1 MQTLENISIPVLSF
15 RSSGV
20 LHYNVSANH
29 RTKILNNNN
38 FLKNAALLT
47 KRERYKGYVSE
58 GAKKRMKKAI
68 TLLLQSTPYTYKVH
82 PVSGR
87 IFHHKVSFITLTT
100 PAAEKSLDAK
110 FCHKHLLEPFLRRMR
125 DSFSMKSYIW
135 KCELQAN
142 GQVHYHI
149 TADIVIN
156 HTALR
161 DIWNNLLR
169 KNDML
174 KAFKAQYGHD
184 DPNSTDIHNVYKV
197 NNLEAYLVKYIC
209 KAIGDEAKLNAKV
222 WDCSK
227 NLKAAD
233 YFKLELDF
241 KTHQAIRYLQTT
253 QQVITKYFDKAIF
266 LDFKTNDYY
275 SFFSENIVNNFYEHL
290 KNIRS
295 WQTHLNGVKTTLKTK
310 SVQLSNFLEKEQKKW
325 IPQQLQL
332 MYRCC
337 TI

>member
-1 MQTLENISIPVLSF
+1 MQILENISIPILSF

-29 RTKILNNNN
+29 RAKLLNSKS
-38 FLKNAALLT
+38 FLDNAVKLE
-47 KRERYKGYVSE
+47 KRERYKGYVSD
-58 GAKKRMKKAI
+58 GAKKRMRKAI

-87 IFHHKVSFITLTT
+87 VFHHKVSFVTLTT
-100 PAAEKSLDAK
+100 PKSEKSLDAK

-135 KCELQAN
+135 KCELQEN

-156 HTALR
+156 HTELR

-169 KNDML
+169 KHGML
-174 KAFKAQYGHD
+174 QEFKKQFGHD
-184 DPNSTDIHNVYKV
+184 SPNSTDIHNVYKV
-197 NNLEAYLVKYIC
+197 GNLEAYLVKYIC

-222 WDCSK
+222 WDCSRNVK
-227 NLKAAD
+227 SGD
-233 YFKLELDF
+233 YFKIELDF
-241 KTHQAIRYLQTT
+241 RTHQIIRDLQTT
-253 QQVITKYFDKAIF
+253 KQVITKYFDKAIF

-275 SFFSENIVNNFYEHL
+275 SFFTENIINNFHKHL
-290 KNIRS
+290 NNIRT
-295 WQTHLNGVKTTLKTK
+295 WQTHLNGIKTALKTK
-310 SVQLSNFLEKEQKKW
+310 SVQLTNYLLTEERKW
-325 IPQQLQL
+325 KPTQLQL
-332 MYRCC
+332 MYPCY